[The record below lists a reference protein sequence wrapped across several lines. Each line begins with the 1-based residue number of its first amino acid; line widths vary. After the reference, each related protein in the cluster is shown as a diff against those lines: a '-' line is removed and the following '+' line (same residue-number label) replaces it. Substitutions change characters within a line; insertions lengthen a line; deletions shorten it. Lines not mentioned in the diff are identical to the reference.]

1 MGKSKRNEKGKKTA
15 NKSKQLIKD
24 FERKKR
30 KKLGVKLKPANAT
43 EISFRSH
50 SIHVSKQSLKD
61 HNRALRKSLALISSD
76 ISEALIGV
84 SHHKAKVRQYVLIE
98 LKAILSRIENDNKKL
113 KSVLHQNL
121 VEIVSIF
128 ELVYDPEEIV

>member
-1 MGKSKRNEKGKKTA
+1 MGKAKQNKKKNT

-30 KKLGVKLKPANAT
+30 RKLGQKLKPANAT

-50 SIHVSKQSLKD
+50 SIHVTKQSLKD
-61 HNRALRKSLALISSD
+61 QHRELRKTVALLSTD
-76 ISEALIGV
+76 ISEAMVHL
-84 SHHKAKVRQYVLIE
+84 SHHKPKVRRDVLIE
-98 LKAILSRIENDNKKL
+98 LKSILSRIDNDDQKFRH
-113 KSVLHQNL
+113 VLHQNL

-128 ELVYDPEEIV
+128 ELVYDSESIVR